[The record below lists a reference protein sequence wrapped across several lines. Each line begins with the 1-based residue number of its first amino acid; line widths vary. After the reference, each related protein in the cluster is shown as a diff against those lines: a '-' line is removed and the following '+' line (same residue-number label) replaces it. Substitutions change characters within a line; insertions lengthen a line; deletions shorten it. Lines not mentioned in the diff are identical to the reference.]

1 MSNYISR
8 EWLSN
13 AIHNFFNELNHK
25 VAEDDIQAYIN
36 AAPGADVR
44 ENIHGEWIREDIHSS
59 WKCSRCNTYAIEDF
73 EHCEIRSPFCP
84 NCGADMRGKTE

>member
-1 MSNYISR
+1 MSEYISR
-8 EWLSN
+8 EAAKDNVSQFLSTH
-13 AIHNFFNELNHK
+13 AFVILPEIRKSFDK
-25 VAEDDIQAYIN
+25 I
-36 AAPGADVR
+36 PSADVR

-84 NCGADMRGKTE
+84 NCGAYMKGET